1 MIRVEKA
8 AVLGAGTMGAQI
20 AAHLANARIPTLL
33 LDIVPREEVSEA
45 RPLGRATEAHD
56 AKSGTLPDGRASAP
70 SRSDAKTED
79 RNAIARA
86 GFEAARKA
94 KPAAFFTSEL
104 ASLVTVG
111 NFDDDLAKLKA
122 CDLIIEAVVE
132 NLEIKRSL
140 YEKIEQ
146 HRRPGSVVA
155 SNTSGIPLKQL
166 AEGRSEDFRAN
177 FLGMH
182 FFNPPRYMHL
192 VELIRTEWT
201 KPEVSCSMFGFLDE
215 RLGKGVVVAKDRPNF
230 IANRVGTFGALVT
243 IRAMLDDGYSIEEI
257 DKITGPAAGRPKTAT
272 FRTFD
277 LVGLDVFAHVV
288 KNLHENLP
296 DDPDREMFV
305 MPDFIAG
312 MIERKLLG
320 NKTKAGFYRK
330 QKGETDK
337 REIWALDPA
346 TLDYKP
352 AEKVKLP
359 SLEMAKNIEDTA
371 ERIKTLAWSKD
382 RAGAFLWKT
391 LSRTLC
397 YAADRIPEI
406 ADTVVEID
414 RAMQWGFNWELG
426 PFGVW
431 DAIGV
436 EKSVAKLEEEGRT
449 VPANVQ
455 KMLDA
460 GAKSFYK
467 QENGQRFYFDFPSAQ
482 YVPAAEPPG
491 TIILKS
497 LKDRGTGVP
506 PLNHAQDAR
515 ATTAVIKK
523 NSGASLIDLGDGVA
537 CLEFHSKMN
546 SIGGD
551 TLEMLKSALNEV
563 EKNFVGLVV
572 GNQGQNFSVGANLML
587 MLMEAQDENWEEL
600 DLIGRYFQ
608 QSVMSLRYSPK
619 PVVVAPFQ
627 MVFGG
632 GCEMVLHADR
642 VRASAETYIG
652 LVEVG
657 VGIIPAGCG
666 TKEMLVRALDSIPH
680 DMKDA
685 DPFPFVKR
693 AFETIALAKVATSAE
708 EARGFGFLSA
718 DDTVSMNRDR
728 LIADAKKEVLA
739 LAASGYVQ
747 PQQRTDILA
756 LGNPALATLKLGVH
770 MMKRA
775 GYISDHDALIGEKL
789 ARILTG
795 GDLNHATQVSE
806 QYLLDL
812 EREAFLSLIG
822 TRKSQDR
829 IAHMLKTGKPLRN

>member
-1 MIRVEKA
+1 
-8 AVLGAGTMGAQI
+8 MGAQI
-20 AAHLANARIPTLL
+20 AAHLANAGVPTLL
-33 LDIVPREEVSEA
+33 LDIVPR
-45 RPLGRATEAHD
+45 D
-56 AKSGTLPDGRASAP
+56 QPD
-70 SRSDAKTED
+70 D
-79 RNAIARA
+79 RNKIARA
-86 GFEAARKA
+86 GFEAAKKA
-94 KPAAFFTSEL
+94 KPAAFFTADL

-111 NFDDDLAKLKA
+111 NFEDDLAKLKD
-122 CDLIIEAVVE
+122 CDLIIEAVIE

-140 YEKIEQ
+140 YEKVEQ
-146 HRRPGSVVA
+146 HRRPGSVIA

-166 AEGRSEDFRAN
+166 AEGRSEDFRAH

-201 KPEVSCSMFGFLDE
+201 KPEVSCAMFGFLDE

-230 IANRVGTFGALVT
+230 IANRIGTYGALVT
-243 IRAMLDDGYSIEEI
+243 MRTMLDDGYSIEEV

-288 KNLHENLP
+288 RNLHENLP
-296 DDPDREMFV
+296 DDPEREMFV
-305 MPDFIAG
+305 MPDFVTK
-312 MIERKLLG
+312 MIERGLLG
-320 NKTKAGFYRK
+320 NKTKAGFYQRK
-330 QKGETDK
+330 KGETDK
-337 REIWALDPA
+337 REIWAIDVQ

-352 AEKVKLP
+352 AQKVKLP
-359 SLEMAKNIEDTA
+359 SLEMAKNIEDTH
-371 ERIKTLAWSKD
+371 ERLKALTWSKD
-382 RAGAFLWKT
+382 RVGAFLWKT
-391 LSRTLC
+391 LARTLC
-397 YAADRIPEI
+397 YTAERIPEI
-406 ADTVVEID
+406 ADTVVEVD
-414 RAMQWGFNWELG
+414 RAMRWGFNWELG
-426 PFGVW
+426 PFEVW

-436 EKSVAKLEEEGRT
+436 EKSVAKLKEEGKP

-455 KMLDA
+455 SMLDS
-460 GAKSFYK
+460 GVKSFYRK
-467 QENGQRFYFDFPSAQ
+467 KDGQQFFYDFASEEYRPL
-482 YVPAAEPPG
+482 VDPPG

-497 LKDRGTGVP
+497 LKDRTG
-506 PLNHAQDAR
+506 
-515 ATTAVIKK
+515 VIKK
-523 NSGASLIDLGDGVA
+523 NSGASFIDLGDGVA

-551 TLEMLKSALNEV
+551 TLEMLRFAIGET

-572 GNQGQNFSVGANLML
+572 GNQGVNFSVGANLML

-600 DLIGRYFQ
+600 DMIGRFFQ
-608 QSVMSLRYSPK
+608 SSVMSLRYSAK

-666 TKEMLVRALDSIPH
+666 TKEMLVRALDSIPGNL
-680 DMKDA
+680 KDA

-693 AFETIALAKVATSAE
+693 AFETIAMAKVATSAE
-708 EARGFGFLSA
+708 EARSLGFLREE
-718 DDTVSMNRDR
+718 DWLSMNSDR
-728 LIADAKKEVLA
+728 LIADAKKQVLA

-770 MMKRA
+770 LMKRA

-795 GDLNHATQVSE
+795 GDLNHATRVSE

-822 TRKSQDR
+822 TRKTQDR

>member
-1 MIRVEKA
+1 MITVKKA

-20 AAHLANARIPTLL
+20 AAHLANAGIPTLL
-33 LDIVPREEVSEA
+33 LDIVPR
-45 RPLGRATEAHD
+45 D
-56 AKSGTLPDGRASAP
+56 DDG
-70 SRSDAKTED
+70 D
-79 RNAIARA
+79 RNRIARA
-86 GFEAARKA
+86 GFEAAKKS
-94 KPAAFFTSEL
+94 KPAAFFTADL
-104 ASLVTVG
+104 AALVSIG
-111 NFDDDLAKLKA
+111 NFEDDLAKLKA
-122 CDLIIEAVVE
+122 CELIIEAVVE
-132 NLEIKRSL
+132 NLAIKRQL
-140 YEKIEQ
+140 YEKVEQ
-146 HRRPGSVVA
+146 HRRPGAVIA

-166 AEGRSEDFRAN
+166 AKGRSEDFRAH

-215 RLGKGVVVAKDRPNF
+215 RLGKGVVIARDRPNF
-230 IANRVGTFGALVT
+230 IANRIGTFGALVT
-243 IRAMLDDGYSIEEI
+243 IRAMLDDGYSIEEV
-257 DKITGPAAGRPKTAT
+257 DKINGPAAGRPKTAT

-288 KNLHENLP
+288 RNLHENLP
-296 DDPDREMFV
+296 DDPEREMFV
-305 MPDFIAG
+305 MPGLITK
-312 MIERKLLG
+312 MIERGLLG
-320 NKTKAGFYRK
+320 NKTRAGFY
-330 QKGETDK
+330 K
-337 REIWALDPA
+337 REKGTDGKRESLTLDPA
-346 TLDYKP
+346 T
-352 AEKVKLP
+352 
-359 SLEMAKNIEDTA
+359 
-371 ERIKTLAWSKD
+371 
-382 RAGAFLWKT
+382 
-391 LSRTLC
+391 
-397 YAADRIPEI
+397 
-406 ADTVVEID
+406 
-414 RAMQWGFNWELG
+414 
-426 PFGVW
+426 
-431 DAIGV
+431 
-436 EKSVAKLEEEGRT
+436 
-449 VPANVQ
+449 VQ
-455 KMLDA
+455 KMLDS

-467 QENGQRFYFDFPSAQ
+467 QENGQRFYFDFPSAK
-482 YVPAAEPPG
+482 YVPASDPPG
-491 TIILKS
+491 TIVLKS
-497 LKDRGTGVP
+497 LKDRTGVI
-506 PLNHAQDAR
+506 R
-515 ATTAVIKK
+515 K

-537 CLEFHSKMN
+537 GLEFHSKMN

-551 TLEMLKSALNEV
+551 TLEMLKIALNEV

-600 DLIGRYFQ
+600 EMIGRFFQ

-632 GCEMVLHADR
+632 GCEIVLHADR
-642 VRASAETYIG
+642 VRANAETYIG

-666 TKEMLVRALDSIPH
+666 TKEMLVRALDSIPK

-708 EARGFGFLSA
+708 EARGYGFLSE
-718 DDTVSMNRDR
+718 DDSVSMNRDR

-747 PQQRTDILA
+747 PQQRTNILA

-795 GDLNHATQVSE
+795 GDLNHATRVSE

-822 TRKSQDR
+822 TRKTQER

>member
-1 MIRVEKA
+1 MLIQYYLAVMIQVKKA

-20 AAHLANARIPTLL
+20 AAHLANAGVPTLL
-33 LDIVPREEVSEA
+33 LDIVPKDDAETRPSGREG
-45 RPLGRATEAHD
+45 P
-56 AKSGTLPDGRASAP
+56 
-70 SRSDAKTED
+70 D

-86 GFEAARKA
+86 GFEAAKKA
-94 KPAAFFTSEL
+94 KPAAFFTADR
-104 ASLVTVG
+104 ASLVSIG
-111 NFDDDLAKLKA
+111 NFEDDLPKLKD

-132 NLEIKRSL
+132 NLDIKRAL
-140 YEKIEQ
+140 YQKVEQ
-146 HRRPGSVVA
+146 HRHPGAIVA
-155 SNTSGIPLKQL
+155 SNTSGIPLAQL
-166 AEGRSEDFRAN
+166 AEGRSEGFREH

-192 VELIRTEWT
+192 VELIRTEST
-201 KPEVSCSMFGFLDE
+201 KGEVTCSMAGFLDE

-230 IANRVGTFGALVT
+230 IANRIGTYGALVT
-243 IRAMLDDGYSIEEI
+243 MRRMLEDGYSIEEV

-296 DDPDREMFV
+296 DDPEREIFV
-305 MPDFIAG
+305 MPEFVTK
-312 MIERKLLG
+312 MIERGLLG
-320 NKTKAGFYRK
+320 NKTKAGFYQRK
-330 QKGETDK
+330 RGETDK
-337 REIWALDPA
+337 REIWAIDVQ

-352 AEKVKLP
+352 SQKVKLP
-359 SLEMAKNIEDTA
+359 SLDMAKNIEDTR
-371 ERIKTLAWSKD
+371 ERLKTLTWAKD
-382 RAGAFLWKT
+382 RVGQFLWKT
-391 LSRTLC
+391 ISQTLSYT
-397 YAADRIPEI
+397 ANRIPEI
-406 ADTVVEID
+406 ADTVVDVD
-414 RAMQWGFNWELG
+414 RAMRWGFNWELG
-426 PFGVW
+426 PFEVW

-436 EKSVAKLEEEGRT
+436 EKSVAKLKEEGRA

-455 KMLDA
+455 KLMES
-460 GAKSFYK
+460 GAKTFYK
-467 QENGQRFYFDFPSAQ
+467 QENGQRFYFDFASSR
-482 YVPAAEPPG
+482 YVPLADAPG

-497 LKDRGTGVP
+497 LKDRTG
-506 PLNHAQDAR
+506 
-515 ATTAVIKK
+515 VIKK
-523 NSGASLIDLGDGVA
+523 NSGASMIDLGDGVA
-537 CLEFHSKMN
+537 CVEFHSKMN

-551 TLEMLKSALNEV
+551 TLEMLRFAIAET
-563 EKNFVGLVV
+563 EKNFVGLLV
-572 GNQGQNFSVGANLML
+572 GNQGVNFSVGANLML

-600 DLIGRYFQ
+600 EMIGRYFQ
-608 QSVMSLRYSPK
+608 SSVMSLRYSPK

-642 VRASAETYIG
+642 VRAAAETYIG

-666 TKEMLVRALDSIPH
+666 TKEMLVRAMDSIPD

-708 EARGFGFLSA
+708 EARDLGFLREEDSI
-718 DDTVSMNRDR
+718 SMNSDR
-728 LIADAKKEVLA
+728 LIADAKKQVLA
-739 LAASGYVQ
+739 LAATGYVQ
-747 PQQRTDILA
+747 AQQRKDILA
-756 LGNPALATLKLGVH
+756 LGAPALATLKLGVH
-770 MMKRA
+770 LMKRA

-795 GDLNHATQVSE
+795 GDLNHATRVSE

-822 TRKSQDR
+822 TRKTQDR

>member
-1 MIRVEKA
+1 MITVKKA

-20 AAHLANARIPTLL
+20 AAHLANAGISTLL
-33 LDIVPREEVSEA
+33 LDIVPRD
-45 RPLGRATEAHD
+45 D
-56 AKSGTLPDGRASAP
+56 AG
-70 SRSDAKTED
+70 D
-79 RNAIARA
+79 RNSVARA
-86 GFEAARKA
+86 GFEAAKKS
-94 KPAAFFTSEL
+94 KPAAFFTADL
-104 ASLVTVG
+104 AALVSVG
-111 NFDDDLAKLKA
+111 NFEDDLAKLKD

-140 YEKIEQ
+140 YEKVEQ
-146 HRRPGSVVA
+146 HRRPGAVIA

-166 AEGRSEDFRAN
+166 AEGRSEDFRAH
-177 FLGMH
+177 FLGLH

-215 RLGKGVVVAKDRPNF
+215 RLGKGVVIAKDRPNF
-230 IANRVGTFGALVT
+230 IANRIGTFGALVT
-243 IRAMLDDGYSIEEI
+243 IRAMLDDGYSIEEV
-257 DKITGPAAGRPKTAT
+257 DKISGPAAGRPKTAT

-288 KNLHENLP
+288 RNLHENLP
-296 DDPDREMFV
+296 DDPEREMFV
-305 MPDFIAG
+305 MPEFITK
-312 MIERKLLG
+312 MIERGLLG
-320 NKTKAGFYRK
+320 NKTKAGFYKR
-330 QKGETDK
+330 QKGADGK
-337 REIWALDPA
+337 REILTLDPA
-346 TLDYKP
+346 TFDYRP
-352 AEKVKLP
+352 AQKVKLP

-371 ERIKTLAWSKD
+371 ERIKALAWAKD
-382 RAGAFLWKT
+382 RVGAFLWKT
-391 LSRTLC
+391 LARTLC
-397 YAADRIPEI
+397 YTAERIPEI

-426 PFGVW
+426 PFEVW

-436 EKSVAKLEEEGRT
+436 EKSVAKLTEEGKT

-455 KMLDA
+455 KMLA
-460 GAKSFYK
+460 SGAKSFYK
-467 QENGQRFYFDFPSAQ
+467 QENGQRFYFDFPSAK
-482 YVPAAEPPG
+482 YVAASDSPG
-491 TIILKS
+491 TIVLKS
-497 LKDRGTGVP
+497 LKDRTGVI
-506 PLNHAQDAR
+506 R
-515 ATTAVIKK
+515 K

-551 TLEMLKSALNEV
+551 TLEMLKIALTEV
-563 EKNFVGLVV
+563 EKNFLGLVV

-600 DLIGRYFQ
+600 DMIGRLFQ
-608 QSVMSLRYSPK
+608 SSVMSLRYSPK

-627 MVFGG
+627 LVFGG

-666 TKEMLVRALDSIPH
+666 TKEMLVRALDSIPKG
-680 DMKDA
+680 MKDA

-693 AFETIALAKVATSAE
+693 AFETIAMAKVATSAE
-708 EARGFGFLSA
+708 EARGYGFLSA
-718 DDTVSMNRDR
+718 DDSVSMNRDR

-795 GDLNHATQVSE
+795 GDLNHETRVSE

-822 TRKSQDR
+822 TRPTQDR